1 MRAGAERP
9 SEVGES
15 TSSHGLVG
23 SGDVAD
29 MLQLAR
35 TVQGHISALDLEEN
49 MALQSVRENTRLW
62 RAVDGDLVAFA
73 YVDDWNNLWYE
84 CAAGVIEPGLQ
95 GQLVQWG
102 LACVARRSARSGV
115 AATLETVCSEADVA
129 RMELLERHGFT
140 RTGDT
145 TLTYLRSLELPIE
158 PALLPDGFHL
168 QHVQGEEEAASLVEL
183 HREAFGTDQMTVER
197 RLAIMRVAQYDPAL
211 DLVAVA
217 RDGELAAGCLCTV
230 DLTEIQRTGRRSGS
244 ADIIYVRPKYRRL
257 GLGRAVLTA
266 GLTKLQ
272 RRGMEWAELGT
283 SGENRAMQGLAESA
297 GFHLMETKI
306 WLTRVVANQVLPP

>member
-1 MRAGAERP
+1 MRAGAERTP
-9 SEVGES
+9 EVSEA
-15 TSSHGLVG
+15 TSSHGLIG
-23 SGDVAD
+23 PEDVAD

-49 MALQSVRENTRLW
+49 MALESVRENTRLW

-84 CAAGVIEPGLQ
+84 CAAGVVAPGLQ
-95 GQLVQWG
+95 DELVQWG
-102 LACVARRSARSGV
+102 LACVARRSAQTGAQ
-115 AATLETVCSEADVA
+115 AALDALCPSADVA
-129 RMELLERHGFT
+129 RMELLERHGFA

-168 QHVQGEEEAASLVEL
+168 RHVQDEEEAASLVEL
-183 HREAFGTDQMTVER
+183 HRAAFGTDQMTVER

-211 DLVAVA
+211 DLLAVA

-230 DLTEIQRTGRRSGS
+230 DLTETQRTGRRCGS
-244 ADIIYVRPKYRRL
+244 ADIVYVRPKYRRL
-257 GLGRAVLTA
+257 GLGRAMLTA
-266 GLTKLQ
+266 ALTEFQ

-283 SGENRAMQGLAESA
+283 SGENRAMQGLAKSA